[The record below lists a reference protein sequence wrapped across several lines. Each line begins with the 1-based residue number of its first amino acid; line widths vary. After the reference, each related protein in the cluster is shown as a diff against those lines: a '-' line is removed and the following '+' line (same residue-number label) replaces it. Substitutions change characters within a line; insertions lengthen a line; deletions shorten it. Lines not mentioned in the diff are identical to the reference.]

1 MGTCKIFKSYKLH
14 LPYWLVQFCCFWKI
28 YLCLLTPNCTQN
40 HVITYTNCWL
50 ALAIATALATGPIK
64 FWKLQGKNHR
74 FSFFK
79 HWFTWRKLK
88 ILYATCSCLLAG
100 SINNQF
106 SQLIFGSI
114 GDQLGAILNPVRR
127 EDFPG
132 ISSLAIPCNDREPW
146 QTYLQN

>member
-1 MGTCKIFKSYKLH
+1 MLH
-14 LPYWLVQFCCFWKI
+14 V
-28 YLCLLTPNCTQN
+28 
-40 HVITYTNCWL
+40 
-50 ALAIATALATGPIK
+50 G
-64 FWKLQGKNHR
+64 
-74 FSFFK
+74 
-79 HWFTWRKLK
+79 
-88 ILYATCSCLLAG
+88 SCLLAG

-132 ISSLAIPCNDREPW
+132 ISSLAIPHNDREPW